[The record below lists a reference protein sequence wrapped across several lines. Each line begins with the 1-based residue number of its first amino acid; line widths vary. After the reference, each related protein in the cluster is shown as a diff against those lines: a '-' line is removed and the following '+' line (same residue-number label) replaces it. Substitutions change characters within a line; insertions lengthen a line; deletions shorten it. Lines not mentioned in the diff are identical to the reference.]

1 MGSYQSQEPENSNQS
16 EAQPKIF
23 RVEDPA
29 QQHTI
34 KQENA
39 DGSLVCNCGFIPRNR
54 HIYNLHVEHSVG
66 IRGDLDPSGWP
77 TLQFQTGMKTVH
89 IISYPL

>member
-1 MGSYQSQEPENSNQS
+1 MGSYLSQPENSNQS
-16 EAQPKIF
+16 ETPAKIF
-23 RVEDPA
+23 RVEVPA
-29 QQHTI
+29 QNHTI

-39 DGSLVCNCGFIPRNR
+39 DGSLVCNCGFIPQNR

-77 TLQFQTGMKTVH
+77 TLQFQTGTMIVH
-89 IISYPL
+89 IISYSL